1 MSSVLD
7 NLPSEAGPRHVAM
20 LDRLIDEEY
29 RRIVGERHQ
38 GTEGEDVKHKGKR
51 SGYNDKPD
59 IKPGDLIKMIDLR
72 HKLSPPGASHEK
84 FWRELEKIRKRSLP
98 KSRPPRQPSSN
109 TTESSDG
116 ASK

>member
-1 MSSVLD
+1 MSSVLG

-29 RRIVGERHQ
+29 KRLMGEQHRGARAGDQKHGDKGDRR
-38 GTEGEDVKHKGKR
+38 
-51 SGYNDKPD
+51 NDRAD

-84 FWRELEKIRKRSLP
+84 FWRELEEIRKRSLP
-98 KSRPPRQPSSN
+98 KDRPPRR
-109 TTESSDG
+109 TCKATERGERD
-116 ASK
+116 SK